1 MSARF
6 QEVPELKKEFTKSF
20 NAYIKQS
27 SKIEWEKVPGV
38 TKPTSRQLI
47 WKDLW
52 QADMGYV
59 LREYFFKDDQDG
71 TKYGYLP
78 KMAMASKGMM
88 CAAMA
93 ASFCERVNSCAGEVV
108 DERNSLLSVDE
119 IDKVTVLRMNKEFM
133 EFMRREYPE
142 VATLKTSHGKYGTV
156 VTMAHAEEDK
166 VDGQGIEAQPN
177 DVDMGWAFTFTFTF
191 FLILLELST
200 FTFTNK
206 ALCKGFTFT
215 HLIYRPLKRR
225 DAIVITSPQAFLT
238 AQLCF

>member
-1 MSARF
+1 MSKEQRKAK
-6 QEVPELKKEFTKSF
+6 ENAELKDALKKEFIKSF
-20 NAYIKQS
+20 NAYIKTS
-27 SKIEWEKVPGV
+27 LKIEWEKVPGV

-59 LREYFFKDDQDG
+59 LREYFFKEDQDG

-177 DVDMGWAFTFTFTF
+177 DVDMICARFEMRAG
-191 FLILLELST
+191 S
-200 FTFTNK
+200 
-206 ALCKGFTFT
+206 
-215 HLIYRPLKRR
+215 
-225 DAIVITSPQAFLT
+225 SPATDLWDT
-238 AQLCF
+238 CFIAVVGEDL

>member
-27 SKIEWEKVPGV
+27 SKIEWEKVPGA
-38 TKPTSRQLI
+38 TKPTSRQFI